1 MIKLC
6 LVAALGC
13 VLGLPSVAPA
23 EQTASAVMGGT
34 AKLKRAEAASRLAT
48 APLPAE
54 RVLCMHRSRRTSL
67 CFVLHEA
74 TGPRQCRSV
83 VVVGKVRTRVAIHN
97 VCFEF
102 TEVQP

>member
-34 AKLKRAEAASRLAT
+34 AKLKRAEEASRLAT
-48 APLPAE
+48 AP
-54 RVLCMHRSRRTSL
+54 
-67 CFVLHEA
+67 
-74 TGPRQCRSV
+74 QCRSV
-83 VVVGKVRTRVAIHN
+83 VVVGKLRTRVAIHN

-102 TEVQP
+102 TGVQP